1 MSRIMLFRG
10 LPMTFCEEQKSSV
23 AMIRSYRLYISVKKH
38 MFAVNMAIENR
49 KADYSS
55 RGYLYGDNRLEKR
68 GFKYDRVCYPK

>member
-1 MSRIMLFRG
+1 MRSTPLIHSQQSEWIKG
-10 LPMTFCEEQKSSV
+10 V
-23 AMIRSYRLYISVKKH
+23 AMFQDYRLYISVKKH

-49 KADYSS
+49 KADFSS